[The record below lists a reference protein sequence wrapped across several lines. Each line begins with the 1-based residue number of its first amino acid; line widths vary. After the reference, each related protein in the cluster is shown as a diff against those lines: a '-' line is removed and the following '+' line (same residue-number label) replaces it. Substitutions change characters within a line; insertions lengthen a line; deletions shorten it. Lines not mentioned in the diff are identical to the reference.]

1 LNGAGIVGDS
11 AYRATVVTFGTG
23 SGDARHLPRGSAL
36 RHRAA
41 HRIHQERS
49 MKSTAALLVSL
60 LVLLPAGAD
69 AAALTVTIEDIE
81 VGSGHLMILVE
92 ASAEG
97 WNGREV
103 EAARISLPARQ
114 GSVSH
119 VFDGLAPGDYAV
131 QVLHDENDN
140 GDLDSF
146 LGIPTEGYGFS
157 RNPRVMRRAR
167 FDEASF
173 DLGTE
178 GTTVVIQLR

>member
-1 LNGAGIVGDS
+1 
-11 AYRATVVTFGTG
+11 
-23 SGDARHLPRGSAL
+23 
-36 RHRAA
+36 
-41 HRIHQERS
+41 
-49 MKSTAALLVSL
+49 MKTSTAVLLSL
-60 LVLLPAGAD
+60 LAVLPASAG
-69 AAALTVTIEDIE
+69 AAALTVTIQDIE
-81 VGSGHLMILVE
+81 VGRGHLMIVVE

-103 EAARISLPARQ
+103 EAARISLPARE
-114 GSVSH
+114 GTVSH

-140 GDLDSF
+140 GDLDRF

-173 DLGTE
+173 DLGAE
-178 GTTVVIQLR
+178 GTTVVIELR